1 MYEEVLARLQQQED
15 RAEDA
20 EQSLLRL
27 HQLQVT
33 PATAMNLHRHILPLI
48 ISARR
53 SSSAPCI

>member
-33 PATAMNLHRHILPLI
+33 PATAMNPHRHILP
-48 ISARR
+48 
-53 SSSAPCI
+53 P